1 MKKIS
6 TNSAPAAI
14 GPYSQAIQLDSMI
27 YLSGQLPLNPSPNLI
42 ETEDVQAQTRQV
54 MENIKAI
61 LSEEGLNLNHI
72 VKTTIFVCDISK
84 FDAINEV
91 YSSYLGEHRPAR
103 SMVEVSRLPK
113 NALVEIEVI
122 ASMKR

>member
-1 MKKIS
+1 MKRIS
-6 TNSAPAAI
+6 TENAPSAI
-14 GPYSQAIQLDSMI
+14 GPYSQAIKLDDMI
-27 YLSGQLPLNPSPNLI
+27 YLSGQLPISPSTNRI
-42 ETEDVQAQTRQV
+42 ETQDVGAQTRQV

-61 LSEEGLNLNHI
+61 LAEAGLNLSHI
-72 VKTTIFVCDISK
+72 VKATIFVCDITK
-84 FDAINEV
+84 FDEVNEV

-122 ASMKR
+122 ASMKQ